1 MSTHLDEKS
10 SPDQIMS
17 PSVGI
22 HTLSSDDLIKHCH
35 YEAFMSSTEPR
46 TMKYALL
53 DHGWIVAI

>member
-1 MSTHLDEKS
+1 
-10 SPDQIMS
+10 MS